1 MGPSREPAP
10 CAEGTLGVPPAVAS
24 RPTGPSVHTEEHRC
38 PSRSPP
44 LREERAPA
52 EEEPR
57 PPADRLPDV
66 PQPPEERPPPA
77 PREDP
82 RAEWRREERPREDP
96 PADLR

>member
-44 LREERAPA
+44 LREEL
-52 EEEPR
+52 EEQEPL
-57 PPADRLPDV
+57 ADRLPDV

-77 PREDP
+77 PREDL
-82 RAEWRREERPREDP
+82 RAERRPEERPREDP
-96 PADLR
+96 LAERRREE